1 MNNSQYRFT
10 LDLQKHQSQ
19 MSIAVYQ
26 YDNAVTLYISLT
38 DGGKRYEIAEGSYV
52 IFYGM
57 RDDGKPLIHKCEVK
71 DSTEIIYNF
80 RNSTAY
86 CCGIVDAQ
94 IRLYSADK
102 RLISAPKFNISVEER
117 VVDDDDI
124 MLDEELFDSLDK
136 IFTEEKAR
144 AEAED
149 ERNEAEIARNIAED
163 SRVLAETERVNAE
176 TARANA
182 EAARTEAE
190 IQRNQTVAK
199 KLASIKDGDSVFV
212 RYSAYANGTNFTET
226 WSPSLN
232 YIGIATGQTCPTNKS
247 DFVWVLFKGEK
258 GDKGDT
264 GEGFS
269 ISKTYTSVAEMH
281 AGYAID
287 GVPLNAFVLID
298 TGNVEDEDNAKL
310 YVKLERG
317 YSYLTDLSGAQGIKG
332 EKGDTPYIENGTW
345 HIDGVDTGVNAQGIL
360 LDTPV
365 RITTL
370 EEYEKEPIHAPNTL
384 YMFTDD
390 PILEEI
396 TPTVSLTK
404 EEGKT
409 TLSITDVNG
418 TKTAEILDGEPGKD
432 AVNHTLYRNVLTL
445 RPLGD
450 VTFLFEFF
458 STTGYNKSSSSW
470 KSLTTILAD
479 VGLGDFDQLCF
490 IGGTR
495 GDDFILG
502 VHLTDSKAE
511 LSYTYGHNST
521 LSSTSVSCSSL
532 AYSVKSYRIF

>member
-26 YDNAVTLYISLT
+26 YDNAVTLHISLT

-86 CCGIVDAQ
+86 CCGIVNAQ

-117 VVDDDDI
+117 VVDDDDV

-176 TARANA
+176 KARDDA
-182 EAARTEAE
+182 EAVR
-190 IQRNQTVAK
+190 IMLDKLRDQTVLEQ
-199 KLASIKDGDSVFV
+199 LASIKDGDSVFA
-212 RYSAYANGTNFTET
+212 RYSAYADGTNFTET
-226 WSPSLN
+226 WSPGLN

-264 GEGFS
+264 GEGFY

-310 YVKLERG
+310 YVKRERG

-332 EKGDTPYIENGTW
+332 EQGIPGNTPYILNGTW
-345 HIDGVDTGVNAQGIL
+345 HIGEVDTGINAQGNL
-360 LDTPV
+360 LDTEV
-365 RITTL
+365 KITTL
-370 EEYEKEPIHAPNTL
+370 EEYEKESTHNPDTL
-384 YMFTDD
+384 YMFTDE
-390 PILEEI
+390 PILGEI
-396 TPTVSLTK
+396 ESRLK
-404 EEGKT
+404 KT
-409 TLSITDVNG
+409 LQIVDF
-418 TKTAEILDGEPGKD
+418 DP
-432 AVNHTLYRNVLTL
+432 
-445 RPLGD
+445 
-450 VTFLFEFF
+450 
-458 STTGYNKSSSSW
+458 TTG
-470 KSLTTILAD
+470 
-479 VGLGDFDQLCF
+479 
-490 IGGTR
+490 
-495 GDDFILG
+495 
-502 VHLTDSKAE
+502 
-511 LSYTYGHNST
+511 T
-521 LSSTSVSCSSL
+521 LITQSED
-532 AYSVKSYRIF
+532 YEGE